1 MLQASF
7 KAPLLFLV
15 IFCRQGESSLEQ
27 FCQCLVVSAFAFAA
41 NFGFTSLYPI
51 LLLGM
56 CRYHIG
62 AFLWAPLRSICRS
75 YGSAARCGG
84 GGAGL
89 VHMWT
94 PNGPHPPYPHR
105 STGRQLE
112 NWPEI
117 GGAEICLNLRLICDF
132 RDVRSLVQ

>member
-15 IFCRQGESSLEQ
+15 IFCCQGESSLEQ
-27 FCQCLVVSAFAFAA
+27 SCQCLVVSAFAFAA

-75 YGSAARCGG
+75 YGSAARCGE
-84 GGAGL
+84 GAGL

-94 PNGPHPPYPHR
+94 PNRPHPRYPHR
-105 STGRQLE
+105 STGRPE
-112 NWPEI
+112 NCPEF
-117 GGAEICLNLRLICDF
+117 GGAEICLNLRLNCDS
-132 RDVRSLVQ
+132 RDVRSSVQ